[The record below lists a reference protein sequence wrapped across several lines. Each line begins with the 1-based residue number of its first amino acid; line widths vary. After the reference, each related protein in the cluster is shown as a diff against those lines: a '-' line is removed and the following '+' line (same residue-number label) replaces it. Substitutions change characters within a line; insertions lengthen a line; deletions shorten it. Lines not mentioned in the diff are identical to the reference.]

1 MWSLKKALLLCAL
14 LSGECEG
21 MPAAHPLR
29 FESSL
34 SLSAPDE
41 RVLSDDADNDGRLDL
56 VFVPPFAPWHT
67 WLGDGQGGL
76 ALHDVFDVHPGAGFV
91 DEHLVDGDDRQRPG
105 SFVPSRSFVLAND
118 AVLLSSTDL
127 DGYAHADFIALS
139 RTQSTAPSWRQGDGR
154 GHFLDAQSFVT
165 GVAVIDFASGD
176 FYEDGPLDLATAGL
190 DTAQLLLQ
198 RF

>member
-1 MWSLKKALLLCAL
+1 
-14 LSGECEG
+14 

-29 FESSL
+29 FESLL

-41 RVLSDDADNDGRLDL
+41 RVLPDNADDDGRLDL
-56 VFVPPFAPWHT
+56 VFAFVPPFAPRQT
-67 WLGDGQGGL
+67 WLGNGQGGL
-76 ALHDVFDVHPGAGFV
+76 ALHDVLDVHPGAGFV
-91 DEHLVDGDDRQRPG
+91 DEHLVDGDDLQPPG

-139 RTQSTAPSWRQGDGR
+139 RTQSTAPSWQQGDGR

-165 GVAVIDFASGD
+165 SVAVSDFASGD
-176 FYEDGPLDLATAGL
+176 FDEDGPLDLATAGL
-190 DTAQLLLQ
+190 DFAQPLLQ
-198 RF
+198 RS